1 MAEDWYTNATPEY
14 KWLADVFGAKTKEEL
29 DKKVPVSLQNSLTDM
44 YNTDERRF
52 GTPGYDDYTFA
63 RAYND
68 EQAFDQD
75 LYNSIKKLGYE
86 GMRFID
92 LNRDHWN
99 NILKDYMV
107 GYNDFQAKHPY
118 IPYGLR
124 MEDGYRRQWDPTY
137 EGYKGVQQQNETQT
151 PTIKTT
157 PTPTTPSL
165 EVQRTMSKSK
175 NSEPDTHSNVAIPES
190 TAPLVPQITIPEAP
204 VIRKVENANLFKDI
218 KEKQEAQNGKF
229 KLKRDK
235 QGNYYTNDV
244 RTPTNVL
251 NLESVPNKK
260 GNQQPQTQIAS
271 MDDLARAMGYTSPQE
286 EEKIRRASLT
296 NQKIMAVTDALRH
309 IGNIANTVHY
319 APAQQFNN
327 PVLEE
332 EARYQKGKALRDKAN
347 YTYLNYQQQKAIQDA
362 KAKQWEEE
370 REYKNRML
378 DHYRDQDRRLWRQQ
392 DETARRNAVLEDLK
406 RQELEVRKAYNEGRL
421 SIADF
426 NKQTARIRALRMG
439 LSSGRGGKGMD
450 EYTVTTNT
458 TYNYDEN
465 GKKTGST
472 TTKERTVNGKKQPKQ
487 TVKKQNPMGG
497 SGNGK
502 KKNPMS

>member
-1 MAEDWYTNATPEY
+1 MARNIYGNVLNTASQIAQQYNPNMQVSTP
-14 KWLADVFGAKTKEEL
+14 V
-29 DKKVPVSLQNSLTDM
+29 VP
-44 YNTDERRF
+44 
-52 GTPGYDDYTFA
+52 P
-63 RAYND
+63 
-68 EQAFDQD
+68 
-75 LYNSIKKLGYE
+75 
-86 GMRFID
+86 
-92 LNRDHWN
+92 
-99 NILKDYMV
+99 
-107 GYNDFQAKHPY
+107 
-118 IPYGLR
+118 
-124 MEDGYRRQWDPTY
+124 
-137 EGYKGVQQQNETQT
+137 VQQQQSVEQ
-151 PTIKTT
+151 PAAP
-157 PTPTTPSL
+157 PTPANIVKRNFFRVDPT
-165 EVQRTMSKSK
+165 VQQAQVVEASPI
-175 NSEPDTHSNVAIPES
+175 SEQQRAQQVQQM
-190 TAPLVPQITIPEAP
+190 QIDAA
-204 VIRKVENANLFKDI
+204 RNQAA
-218 KEKQEAQNGKF
+218 QEAQVA
-229 KLKRDK
+229 
-235 QGNYYTNDV
+235 QGNN
-244 RTPTNVL
+244 
-251 NLESVPNKK
+251 S
-260 GNQQPQTQIAS
+260 QQAQIAS

-347 YTYLNYQQQKAIQDA
+347 YTYLNYQQKKAIQDA

-406 RQELEVRKAYNEGRL
+406 RQEFEARKAYNEGRI
-421 SIADF
+421 SIAEF
-426 NKQTARIRALRMG
+426 NARTSRIRALRTG
-439 LSSGRGGKGMD
+439 LSSSRGGKGMD

-487 TVKKQNPMGG
+487 TAKKQNPMGG
-497 SGNGK
+497 SGSGK